1 MKGSSSS
8 IEEHMLECEARY
20 WVKHIADIER
30 ISGRSRAAVE
40 WTQIKS
46 RLINKRGQEAVNK
59 LVEKMNECRSKQNT
73 QNKKP

>member
-8 IEEHMLECEARY
+8 IDYMLECEARY

-46 RLINKRGQEAVNK
+46 RLINRRGKESLDK
-59 LVEKMNECRSKQNT
+59 LVEKMNECRSKLNT
-73 QNKKP
+73 KNKKP